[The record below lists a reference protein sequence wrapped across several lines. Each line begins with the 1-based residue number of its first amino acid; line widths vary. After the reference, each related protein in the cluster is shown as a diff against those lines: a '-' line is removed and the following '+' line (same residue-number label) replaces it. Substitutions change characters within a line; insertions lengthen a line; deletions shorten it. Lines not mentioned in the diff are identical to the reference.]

1 MSVNKRNV
9 PTNDVEDEIES
20 GKPTRRAPD
29 EPGNNLSAQTGRNS
43 ILDGT
48 QKDKSLTDG
57 SSNSDQNNRLRSNP
71 NDPTER
77 DPTRSTNKPL
87 SGKNQ
92 P

>member
-9 PTNDVEDEIES
+9 PTTSAEDENES
-20 GKPTRRAPD
+20 GKPTRHAPD
-29 EPGNNLSAQTGRNS
+29 EPGNNMSAQTGRNS

-48 QKDKSLTDG
+48 PKDKTLSDG
-57 SSNSDQNNRLRSNP
+57 SSNSDKNNRLRSNP
-71 NDPTER
+71 NDPTDR

-87 SGKNQ
+87 SGKIQ